1 MMDGSMQDIRP
12 SDSGEDRPDPKIAA
26 PTPREALLVF
36 TAGWLGGS
44 GLFTALNP
52 NVEGSVRVLAAA
64 EAVAAALWFAPRL
77 RLAGFGAMLAV
88 LVVSILRDLLDGAPS
103 GSLIF
108 YAAVVVYLAVVE
120 RAKTAE

>member
-1 MMDGSMQDIRP
+1 MQDIRP
-12 SDSGEDRPDPKIAA
+12 SDSGEDHREQKIAA
-26 PTPREALLVF
+26 PTAREALLVF

-52 NVEGSVRVLAAA
+52 TVETPVRLLAAA
-64 EAVAAALWFAPRL
+64 EAAAAALWFVPRL

-88 LVVSILRDLLDGAPS
+88 LVISIIRDMLDGAPS

-108 YAAVVVYLAVVE
+108 YAAVVVYLAVAE
-120 RAKTAE
+120 RTQK

>member
-1 MMDGSMQDIRP
+1 MQDIRP
-12 SDSGEDRPDPKIAA
+12 SDSGEDRPERKIAG
-26 PTPREALLVF
+26 PTAREALLVF

-52 NVEGSVRVLAAA
+52 TVEGPVRGLALA

-88 LVVSILRDLLDGAPS
+88 LVISIIRDLMDGAPP

-108 YAAVVVYLAVVE
+108 YAAVVIYLAVAE
-120 RAKTAE
+120 RAQKEPRADG

>member
-1 MMDGSMQDIRP
+1 MDGSMQDIRP
-12 SDSGEDRPDPKIAA
+12 SDSGEDRPEPKIAA

-52 NVEGSVRVLAAA
+52 TVEGSVRVLAAA

-88 LVVSILRDLLDGAPS
+88 LAVSIIRDLVDGAPS

-108 YAAVVVYLAVVE
+108 YAVVVIYLAVAE
-120 RAKTAE
+120 RAQK

>member
-1 MMDGSMQDIRP
+1 MQDVRP
-12 SDSGEDRPDPKIAA
+12 SDSGEDRPERKIAA
-26 PTPREALLVF
+26 PTAREALLVF

-52 NVEGSVRVLAAA
+52 TVEGAVRGLAAA
-64 EAVAAALWFAPRL
+64 EALAAALWFAPRL

-88 LVVSILRDLLDGAPS
+88 LMISIVRDLMDGAPP

-108 YAAVVVYLAVVE
+108 YAAVVIYLAVAE
-120 RAKTAE
+120 RTEK

>member
-1 MMDGSMQDIRP
+1 MQDIRP
-12 SDSGEDRPDPKIAA
+12 SDGGEDHREPKIAA
-26 PTPREALLVF
+26 PTAREALLVF

-52 NVEGSVRVLAAA
+52 TVETPVRLLAAA

-77 RLAGFGAMLAV
+77 RLAGFGAMIAV
-88 LVVSILRDLLDGAPS
+88 LVISTVRDLLIGAPS

-108 YAAVVVYLAVVE
+108 YAVVVIYLAIAE
-120 RAKTAE
+120 RAER

>member
-1 MMDGSMQDIRP
+1 MQDIRP
-12 SDSGEDRPDPKIAA
+12 SDSGEDRPEPKIAA
-26 PTPREALLVF
+26 PTAREALLVF

-52 NVEGSVRVLAAA
+52 TVDGSVRVLAAA

-88 LVVSILRDLLDGAPS
+88 LVISILRDMLVGAPS
-103 GSLIF
+103 GALIF
-108 YAAVVVYLAVVE
+108 YAAVVIYLAVME
-120 RAKTAE
+120 RAGKSPRAGG

>member
-1 MMDGSMQDIRP
+1 MDGSMQDIRP
-12 SDSGEDRPDPKIAA
+12 SDNGEHRPEPKIAA
-26 PTPREALLVF
+26 PTAFEALLVF

-52 NVEGSVRVLAAA
+52 AAEGSVRVLAAA

-88 LVVSILRDLLDGAPS
+88 LVVAILRDLLNGAPP
-103 GSLIF
+103 GALIF

-120 RAKTAE
+120 RARAAG